1 MVQDLWSEGVLSVC
15 FLRAYS
21 RELRPYVFACSFQMA
36 LGEEAGNR
44 TWAVLIF
51 IFTSFIFPR
60 K

>member
-1 MVQDLWSEGVLSVC
+1 M
-15 FLRAYS
+15 
-21 RELRPYVFACSFQMA
+21 YVSCGLTPGSYAPMSLQCSFQMA
-36 LGEEAGNR
+36 LGEEAGSR